1 MKCPYR
7 PITKTENNI
16 TTTKFAEC
24 YRMKC
29 PWYTYESTIN
39 DDKIIS
45 EDCQRCHTEHARANN
60 MHNFYKGQIF
70 K

>member
-24 YRMKC
+24 YGKDC
-29 PWYTYESTIN
+29 PWYTYESAKN
-39 DDKIIS
+39 
-45 EDCQRCHTEHARANN
+45 EDSITFEECQRCHTEYTQANN
-60 MHNFYKGQIF
+60 ERERYRR
-70 K
+70 